1 MSNKHIM
8 NLRNNGILDDMFDCK
23 SKSQQVESQ
32 WTVPGEAGRKTTL
45 PVPVAVVE
53 ELRPGG
59 ESATVQPRP
68 TVKYFFNQTCNI
80 LTPKIFR

>member
-1 MSNKHIM
+1 MM
-8 NLRNNGILDDMFDCK
+8 NLRNSGILDNTFDCK

-32 WTVPGEAGRKTTL
+32 WTVPGEAGRNTTL
-45 PVPVAVVE
+45 PVPAVVVE

-68 TVKYFFNQTCNI
+68 TVKYFYDQT
-80 LTPKIFR
+80 